1 MSADSSN
8 PQFRALLEAA
18 PDAMVIADGQ
28 GRIALVNAQAERL
41 FGYARDELVGQPVEL
56 LMPARFRAAHPA
68 HRERYAA
75 EPRTRPMGSGL
86 TLFGLRKDGS
96 EFPAEISLSPLAAAD
111 GVLSITA
118 IRDLTERR
126 RLDDERAKL
135 EQAEESL
142 RMRDEFLSITSHEL
156 KTPLTALQMQVDSL
170 LRLLQPG
177 AAGPPAAT
185 RIAGKAEAIRRASA
199 RLTALIDQLLDLTR
213 ITAGRLALER
223 TDVDLAA
230 LVRAVAADFHDEAE
244 RAGSELVVRAGEP
257 VFGRWDAMRVE
268 QIVTNLL
275 ANALKY
281 GQRRPV
287 ELVVERADDGARLA
301 VRDHGIGIAP
311 EHQAR
316 IFDRFERFV
325 SARNYSGFGL
335 GLWIVGQIVEAHG
348 GRIRVASAPG
358 EGSTFTVE
366 LPSEPPARPRPRPD
380 APRPCVMLVDDD
392 AMILDGVSDALEDE
406 GFSVLTAGDGLEALR
421 LLRGGARPSVILLD
435 LMMPTMDG
443 AAFRAEQRADPTIAS
458 IPVVVLSA
466 AGGAESHA
474 RALGAVGCLRKP
486 VSLDNLLGELRRHE
500 GYVV

>member
-18 PDAMVIADGQ
+18 SDAMVIADGQ

-135 EQAEESL
+135 EQAEELL

-257 VFGRWDAMRVE
+257 VFGRWDAMR
-268 QIVTNLL
+268 
-275 ANALKY
+275 
-281 GQRRPV
+281 
-287 ELVVERADDGARLA
+287 LA

-325 SARNYSGFGL
+325 SARNYGGFGL